1 VPRWNFTTM
10 ADPITPPDPRRTAR
24 QLSLVILL
32 MIVVGGVAMTLAAR
46 SRWWL
51 PPVASTQGIEID
63 RLFYTT
69 LVVTGIAF
77 VLVHLVLALFVWM
90 GGRRQTAAYWHDNR
104 TLELTYTL
112 TPAAILLT
120 LVSMGAVVW
129 GRIHAP
135 PPENALVVEVRAE
148 QFGWFFRYPG
158 ADGTFGRVEP
168 ALINA
173 RRNPLGLDPADP
185 AGQDDIVA
193 RGGDLHLVVNRPVH
207 VRLRSKDVLHSFFV
221 PQFRVKQDAV
231 PGVTIPVV
239 FTPTRAGNF
248 EIACAELCG
257 VGHYIMRGKITVES
271 QAAFDAWLAG
281 QQPAAP

>member
-1 VPRWNFTTM
+1 M
-10 ADPITPPDPRRTAR
+10 SDPVAPPDPRRTAR

-32 MIVVGGVAMTLAAR
+32 MIAVGGLLSTLWAR

-51 PPVASTQGIEID
+51 PTVASAQGIEID
-63 RLFYTT
+63 RLFYIT

-77 VLVHLVLALFVWM
+77 VLVHLALALFVWM

-112 TPAAILLT
+112 APAAILLT

-129 GRIHAP
+129 GRIHTPA
-135 PPENALVVEVRAE
+135 PENAIVVEVRAE
-148 QFGWFFRYPG
+148 QFGWIFRYPG
-158 ADGTFGRVEP
+158 ADGSFGRVDP
-168 ALINA
+168 KLINV
-173 RRNPLGLDPADP
+173 RTNPLGVDPADS
-185 AGQDDIVA
+185 AGEDDIVV

-207 VRLRSKDVLHSFFV
+207 VRLRSKDVLHSFFI

-239 FTPTRAGNF
+239 FTPTRLGNY

-257 VGHYIMRGKITVES
+257 VGHYIMRGKITVVT
-271 QAAFDAWLAG
+271 QAAFDAWLG
-281 QQPAAP
+281 SQRPAAP

>member
-1 VPRWNFTTM
+1 M

>member
-1 VPRWNFTTM
+1 M
-10 ADPITPPDPRRTAR
+10 SDPIVPPDPRRTAR

-32 MIVVGGVAMTLAAR
+32 MIAVGGLLSTLIAR
-46 SRWWL
+46 SHWWL
-51 PPVASTQGIEID
+51 PPVASVQGIEID

-69 LVVTGIAF
+69 LVVTGIVF
-77 VLVHLVLALFVWM
+77 VLVHVVLAVFVWM
-90 GGRRQTAAYWHDNR
+90 GGRQQKAAYWHDNR
-104 TLELTYTL
+104 TLELSYTL
-112 TPAAILLT
+112 APAAIMLT
-120 LVSMGAVVW
+120 LVAMGAVVW
-129 GRIHAP
+129 GRIHTP
-135 PPENALVVEVRAE
+135 PPEDALVVEVRAE
-148 QFGWFFRYPG
+148 QFGWLFRYPG
-158 ADGTFGRVEP
+158 TDGAFGRVVP

-173 RRNPLGLDPADP
+173 RTNPLGLDPADP

-207 VRLRSKDVLHSFFV
+207 VRLRSKDVLHSFFI

-239 FTPTRAGNF
+239 FTPTKAGNF

-257 VGHYIMRGKITVES
+257 VGHYIMRGKVTVES

-281 QQPAAP
+281 QRPAAP